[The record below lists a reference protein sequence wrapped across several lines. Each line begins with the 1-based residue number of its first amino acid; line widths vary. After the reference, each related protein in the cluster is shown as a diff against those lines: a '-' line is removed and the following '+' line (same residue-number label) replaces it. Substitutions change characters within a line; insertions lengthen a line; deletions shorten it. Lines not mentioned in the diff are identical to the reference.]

1 MLKTVCRCTMSVC
14 VLILTLNCGPLWAQT
29 PGISFSPSSVNYGNV
44 NLGTSSTQ
52 LITVT
57 NTGSAN
63 LNITTISL
71 GGTNRLDF
79 KQTTTCKQIVVS
91 GGTCSITVTFTPA
104 LAGTRSATMDVNDNV
119 TGSPQ
124 ALSLTGVGAAPSVS
138 LSSAYLSFSGQA
150 VGSIS
155 TAQAISVTNT
165 GTESL
170 SVTSITA
177 SGDFAQTNTCGTQ
190 LAVGAVCVINVTFS
204 PTAIWTRSGTV
215 LLVDNA
221 NLNPAQVVCVAGM
234 GTGTGQLTFSPSSLT
249 FGNQTVGTVSLPL
262 TVTVTNTGSQAVTLN
277 SIIASG
283 DYSQTNT
290 CGTSLNAGAICTVSA
305 TFAPTYASGRIG
317 YLTFNDTAPSI
328 LQSYTLNGTGKS
340 TGLTVGVIPKTASV
354 TFTQTLQFSATING
368 LPSTNVTWS
377 VDSVVGGN
385 TTVGTISTSGLY
397 VPPAAA
403 GNHTITATNIAN
415 TTQSANAPLV
425 VTNFAGVFTT
435 RYDNLRTSQNLN
447 ETVLNTGNVN
457 QNQFG
462 KLFSIPVDGYVYA
475 QPLYVANVNIPG
487 QGNHNVV
494 YVATEYDSV
503 FAFDA
508 DVSQGT
514 FLWHTSF
521 VNPAGGVTPIPS
533 NEVEIGNDLVPWV
546 GITAT
551 PVIDP
556 ATNTL
561 FVVARTKE
569 IVGTAVNY
577 IERLHALDITTGAEK
592 ANSPVVIQAT
602 VAGTGAGSVGGQ
614 LPFEPLRQN
623 NRTGLLLVSGIVYA
637 GFSSLE
643 DIDPFHGWILGY
655 DENSLQQVRV
665 FCTTPNGQHGGVWQ
679 GGDGL
684 AADANGSMFFTTGD
698 GTFDANTGGVDYGDS
713 VLRLTSTSGTLAVAD
728 YFSPYN
734 QASLGPINWDVGAG
748 GTLLLPDQPG
758 PYPHLVLAGGKGGTI
773 YLANRDHLGQFTSTS
788 NQIVLTLPGAAGPVT
803 ESGGSRGGPG
813 YWNGMVY
820 YVGANDIP
828 KQFGLYNGML
838 STTPI
843 QQWTPHNYGY
853 PGASPVVSAN
863 GNTNGLLWT
872 VQTNGFATNTAAVLR
887 AMDAANVSRQ
897 IYYSSKSSKDTA
909 GVAVKFAVPTV
920 ANGKVY
926 VGTQTELDVYGLLP

>member
-1 MLKTVCRCTMSVC
+1 MLKTVWRWTMGVYI
-14 VLILTLNCGPLWAQT
+14 LILALNCVTLWAQT
-29 PGISFSPSSVNYGNV
+29 PGISFSPSSVDFGNV

-63 LNITTISL
+63 LSITAVGV

-79 KQTTTCKQIVVS
+79 KQTNNCKKTVAP
-91 GGTCSITVTFTPA
+91 GGTCTITVTFTPA
-104 LAGTRSATMDVNDNV
+104 LAGTRSATLSVTDNV
-119 TGSPQ
+119 AGSPQ
-124 ALSLTGVGAAPSVS
+124 SISLTGLGAAPSIS
-138 LSSAYLSFSGQA
+138 LSSTYLSFPGQA

-155 TAQAISVTNT
+155 AAQAISVTNT
-165 GTESL
+165 GTATL
-170 SVTSITA
+170 TVTSITA

-190 LAVGAVCVINVTFS
+190 LAAGAVCVINVTFS

-221 NLNPAQVVCVAGM
+221 NLNPTQVVCVAGM
-234 GTGTGQLTFSPSSLT
+234 GTGNGQLSFSPNSLS
-249 FGNQTVGTVSLPL
+249 FGNQTVGTVSVPL
-262 TVTVTNTGSQAVTLN
+262 TVTVTNTGSQAVTFN

-290 CGTSLNAGAICTVSA
+290 CGTSLNAGASCTVTA
-305 TFAPTYASGRIG
+305 TFAPTYASFRTG
-317 YLTFNDTAPSI
+317 YLTFNDTTPSI
-328 LQSYTLNGTGKS
+328 LQSYTLTGTGKS
-340 TGLTVGVIPKTASV
+340 TGSPVAVTPKTASV
-354 TFTQTLQFSATING
+354 TFTQTQLFSATING
-368 LPSTNVTWS
+368 LPSANVTWS
-377 VDSVVGGN
+377 VDSIVGGN
-385 TTVGTISTSGLY
+385 TTVGTISTIGLY
-397 VPPAAA
+397 VPPATA

-415 TTQSANAPLV
+415 ITQSANAPLV
-425 VTNFAGVFTT
+425 VTNLAGVFTT
-435 RYDNLRTSQNLN
+435 RYDNLRTSQNVS

-462 KLFSIPVDGYVYA
+462 KLFSVPVDGYVYA
-475 QPLYVANVNIPG
+475 QPLYVANVSIPG

-503 FAFDA
+503 YAFDA
-508 DVSQGT
+508 DVNQGT
-514 FLWHTSF
+514 SLWHTSF
-521 VNPAGGVTPIPS
+521 VNPDGGVTPIPS

-556 ATNTL
+556 ASNTL

-569 IVGTAVNY
+569 VVGTAVNY
-577 IERLHALDITTGAEK
+577 VQRLHALDITTGAER

-602 VAGTGAGSVGGQ
+602 VAGTGSGSVGGQ

-623 NRTGLLLVSGIVYA
+623 NRAGLLLLNGIVYA

-655 DENSLQQVRV
+655 DENTLQQVRV

-684 AADANGSMFFTTGD
+684 AADGRGGIFFTTAD
-698 GTFDANTGGVDYGDS
+698 GTFDANTGGADYGDS
-713 VLRLTSTSGTLAVAD
+713 VVRLTSTSGALAVAD

-734 QASLGPINWDVGAG
+734 QAALASVNWDVGAG

-758 PYPHLVLAGGKGGTI
+758 PYPHLLLAGGKGGTV
-773 YLANRDHLGQFTSTS
+773 YLANRDNLGRFNSTS
-788 NQIVLTLPGAAGPVT
+788 NQILVTLPAAAGPVT

-820 YVGANDIP
+820 YVGANDLP
-828 KQFGLYNGML
+828 KQFGLYNGLL
-838 STTPI
+838 SATPI

-863 GNTNGLLWT
+863 GNTNGVLWT
-872 VQTNGFATNTAAVLR
+872 VQTNGFATNTPAVLR
-887 AMDAANVSRQ
+887 AMDAANISRQ
-897 IYYSSKSSKDTA
+897 IYYSSKSPNDTA

-926 VGTQTELDVYGLLP
+926 LGTQTELDVYGLLP